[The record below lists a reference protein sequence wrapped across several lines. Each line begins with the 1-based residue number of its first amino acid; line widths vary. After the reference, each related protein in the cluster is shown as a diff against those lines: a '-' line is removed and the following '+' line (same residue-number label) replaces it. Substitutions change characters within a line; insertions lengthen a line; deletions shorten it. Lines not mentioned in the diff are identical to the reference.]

1 MIPVFGFG
9 AVIPPLISQCEHC
22 FALNGDIF
30 NPECAGVWGV
40 VEAYKNAL
48 NVINLS
54 GPTHFAPI
62 LEMVN
67 DMTEGMNVN

>member
-1 MIPVFGFG
+1 
-9 AVIPPLISQCEHC
+9 
-22 FALNGDIF
+22 LNGDIF
-30 NPECAGVWGV
+30 NPECVGVWGV